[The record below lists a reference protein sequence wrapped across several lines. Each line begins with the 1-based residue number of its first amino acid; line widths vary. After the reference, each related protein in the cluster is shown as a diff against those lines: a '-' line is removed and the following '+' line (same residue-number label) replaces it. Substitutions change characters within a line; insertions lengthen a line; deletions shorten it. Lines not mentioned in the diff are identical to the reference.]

1 MRILVT
7 AAEQQEIDCA
17 KRAYDKIKGYL
28 AEDLEIDFTLT
39 GIGITCA
46 CYTVTKGI
54 YTGRMEGNPYS
65 LIINIGIAGSYDLTE
80 FPIGSAAII
89 DREYFGDLGF
99 DSEDGFEDL
108 FKYGIWEK
116 GMFPYTNGALVRKE
130 IPHKGIEEALKK
142 YKCGAGVTVQTVT
155 GRQAKVKELC
165 NMFSPMIESMEGAA
179 VYYAALMEDVPF
191 FELRTVS
198 NAVGERDT
206 KKWDS
211 KAALNTLH
219 DCCSEIFSA
228 LIVK

>member
-17 KRAYDKIKGYL
+17 LKAYDNVKESL
-28 AEDLEIDFTLT
+28 PSDVQIDFTLT

-54 YTGRMEGNPYS
+54 YTGRLEGNPYN
-65 LIINIGIAGSYDLTE
+65 LIINIGIAGSYDLE
-80 FPIGSAAII
+80 QFPIGSAAII

-99 DSEDGFEDL
+99 DSEEGFEDL

-116 GMFPYTNGALVRKE
+116 DQFPYTNGALARKVT
-130 IPHKGIEEALKK
+130 PYKNIEEALSR
-142 YKCGAGVTVQTVT
+142 YSSGAGLTVQTVT
-155 GRQAKVKELC
+155 GKESKVKELA

>member
-17 KRAYDKIKGYL
+17 LKAYDNVKESL
-28 AEDLEIDFTLT
+28 PSDVQIDFTLT

-54 YTGRMEGNPYS
+54 YTGRLEGNPYN
-65 LIINIGIAGSYDLTE
+65 LIINIGIAGSYDLE
-80 FPIGSAAII
+80 QFPIGSAAII

-99 DSEDGFEDL
+99 DSEQGFEDL

-116 GMFPYTNGALVRKE
+116 DQFPYTNGALARKVT
-130 IPHKGIEEALKK
+130 PYKNIEEALAK
-142 YKCGAGVTVQTVT
+142 YSSGVGLTVQTVT
-155 GRQAKVKELC
+155 GKESKVKELA

>member
-17 KRAYDKIKGYL
+17 LKAYDNVKESL
-28 AEDLEIDFTLT
+28 PSDVQIDFTLT

-54 YTGRMEGNPYS
+54 YTGRLEGNPYN
-65 LIINIGIAGSYDLTE
+65 LIINIGIAGSYDLE
-80 FPIGSAAII
+80 QFPIGSAAII

-99 DSEDGFEDL
+99 DSEQGFEDL
-108 FKYGIWEK
+108 FKYGIWK
-116 GMFPYTNGALVRKE
+116 KDQFPYTNGALARKVT
-130 IPHKGIEEALKK
+130 PYKNIEEALAK
-142 YKCGAGVTVQTVT
+142 YSSGAGLTVQTVT
-155 GRQAKVKELC
+155 GKESKVKELA

-211 KAALNTLH
+211 KATLNTLH

>member
-17 KRAYDKIKGYL
+17 IRAYDNIQESL
-28 AEDLEIDFTLT
+28 PADVQIDFTLT

-54 YTGRMEGNPYS
+54 YTSRMEQNPYN

-89 DREYFGDLGF
+89 EREYFGDLGF

-116 GMFPYTNGALVRKE
+116 NQFPYTNGGLDRRALPFKN
-130 IPHKGIEEALKK
+130 IEDVLKK
-142 YKCGAGVTVQTVT
+142 YKSGTGVTVQTVT
-155 GRQAKVKELC
+155 GREAKVMELC
-165 NMFSPMIESMEGAA
+165 KMFSPMIESMEGAA
-179 VYYAALMEDVPF
+179 VYYAALMEGIPF

>member
-17 KRAYDKIKGYL
+17 IRAYDKIKESL
-28 AEDLEIDFTLT
+28 PADMQIDFTLT

-46 CYTVTKGI
+46 CYTVTRGI
-54 YTGRMEGNPYS
+54 YTGRMEGNPYN

-80 FPIGSAAII
+80 FPVGSAAII

-99 DSEDGFEDL
+99 DSENGFEDL
-108 FKYGIWEK
+108 FRYGIWEK
-116 GMFPYTNGALVRKE
+116 DQFPYTNGALIRRAL
-130 IPHKGIEEALKK
+130 PFNNIEEALKK
-142 YKCGAGVTVQTVT
+142 YKNGAGLTVQTVT
-155 GRQAKVKELC
+155 GRETKVTELK
-165 NMFSPMIESMEGAA
+165 NMYSPMIESMEGAA
-179 VYYAALMEDVPF
+179 VYYASLMENVPF

>member
-1 MRILVT
+1 MRILLT

-17 KRAYDKIKGYL
+17 KKAYDNIKDSL
-28 AEDLEIDFTLT
+28 PADLEIDFTLT
-39 GIGITCA
+39 GIGTTCA

-54 YTGRMEGNPYS
+54 YAGRLEGNPYS
-65 LIINIGIAGSYDLTE
+65 LVINIGIAGSYDLTE

-89 DREYFGDLGF
+89 EREYFGDLGF
-99 DSEDGFEDL
+99 DSEEGFEDL
-108 FKYGIWEK
+108 FKYGIWERDQ
-116 GMFPYTNGALVRKE
+116 FPYTNGALARKVT
-130 IPHKGIEEALKK
+130 PFKNLEEALAK
-142 YKCGAGVTVQTVT
+142 YKHGAGVTVQTVT
-155 GRQAKVKELC
+155 GKEAKAKELRKL
-165 NMFSPMIESMEGAA
+165 FSPMIESMEGAA

>member
-17 KRAYDKIKGYL
+17 LKAYDHIKESIP
-28 AEDLEIDFTLT
+28 ADVQIDFTLT
-39 GIGITCA
+39 GIGTTCA

-54 YTGRMEGNPYS
+54 YTGRLEGNPYS
-65 LIINIGIAGSYDLTE
+65 LVINIGIAGSYDLKE

-99 DSEDGFEDL
+99 DSENGFEDL
-108 FKYGIWEK
+108 FKYGIWDK
-116 GMFPYTNGALVRKE
+116 DQFPYTNGALVRKQV
-130 IPHKGIEEALKK
+130 PFPKVEEVLAK
-142 YKCGAGVTVQTVT
+142 YKNGAGLTVQTVT
-155 GRQAKVKELC
+155 GKDAKVKELSQ
-165 NMFSPMIESMEGAA
+165 MYSPKIESMEGAA

-228 LIVK
+228 LVVK